1 MAIERKLIKESIDKV
16 KVKKFVLDSLDNVG
30 VGSVDV
36 KRTPLGTRIIV
47 TAVKPG
53 LVIGRKGKNIQM
65 LTSEL
70 SKRFNLE
77 NPQIEVQEVEIP
89 EFNPAIMA
97 EQLVSTI
104 ERGIHFRRASHSLI
118 KRIMGKGA
126 LGVLIEI
133 SGKLSGERSRKEK
146 FMAGYIKYSGETAL
160 QSVSTSVKQAKR
172 KAGVIGVKIRVAPP
186 SDPVKLAA
194 LVLDDSQIIS
204 ESIEMNGKEAKD
216 ELQKLQDSISESSN
230 KSTDLSPVQPDSTK
244 KVSVKE
250 KKAKAPKKA
259 AVKEKKAKAPKKAS
273 VKEKKAKAPK
283 KAAVKEKKAKAP
295 KKAAVKEKK
304 AK

>member
-1 MAIERKLIKESIDKV
+1 MAIERKLIKEAIDKV
-16 KVKKFVLDSLDNVG
+16 RVKKFVLDSLDNVG

-70 SKRFNLE
+70 SKRFKIE
-77 NPQIEVQEVEIP
+77 NPQIEVQEVEVP

-97 EQLVSTI
+97 EQLASTI
-104 ERGIHFRRASHSLI
+104 ERGIHFRRASYSLI

-160 QSVSTSVKQAKR
+160 QSVSMSVKQAKR
-172 KAGVIGVKIRVAPP
+172 KAGVIGIKIRLAPP
-186 SDPVKLAA
+186 ADPVKLAA
-194 LVLDDSQIIS
+194 LVFDDSHIVS
-204 ESIEMNGKEAKD
+204 ESIEMNGKKSED

-230 KSTDLSPVQPDSTK
+230 ESTDASSAHSAKPDLTK
-244 KVSVKE
+244 KELSKV

-259 AVKEKKAKAPKKAS
+259 VVKETKAK
-273 VKEKKAKAPK
+273 VPK
-283 KAAVKEKKAKAP
+283 KAAVKETKAKTESG
-295 KKAAVKEKK
+295 KTNEKTEGEK
-304 AK
+304 

>member
-16 KVKKFVLDSLDNVG
+16 RVKKFVLNSLDNVG
-30 VGSVDV
+30 VGNVDV

-70 SKRFNLE
+70 SKKFNIE
-77 NPQIEVQEVEIP
+77 NPQIEVQEVNVP
-89 EFNPAIMA
+89 EFNPSIMV

-104 ERGIHFRRASHSLI
+104 ERGIHFRRASNGLI
-118 KRIMGKGA
+118 KRVMGKGA
-126 LGVLIEI
+126 LGILIEI

-160 QSVSTSVKQAKR
+160 QSVETSVKQAKR
-172 KAGVIGVKIRVAPP
+172 KAGVVGVKIRIAPP
-186 SDPVKLAA
+186 ADPVKLAA

-204 ESIEMNGKEAKD
+204 ESVDLDGKGSNE
-216 ELQKLQDSISESSN
+216 ELQKLQESIGVSSDESEKTEKKSES
-230 KSTDLSPVQPDSTK
+230 KAP
-244 KVSVKE
+244 E
-250 KKAKAPKKA
+250 KKEAKAPKAKPEA
-259 AVKEKKAKAPKKAS
+259 TKTEKKTPTKKTKAKRSSKKS
-273 VKEKKAKAPK
+273 EEKKEAKK
-283 KAAVKEKKAKAP
+283 
-295 KKAAVKEKK
+295 
-304 AK
+304 

>member
-1 MAIERKLIKESIDKV
+1 MAIERKLIKEAIDKV
-16 KVKKFVLDSLDNVG
+16 RVKKFVLDSLDNVG

-70 SKRFNLE
+70 SKRFKIE
-77 NPQIEVQEVEIP
+77 NPQIEVQEVEVP

-97 EQLVSTI
+97 EQLASTI
-104 ERGIHFRRASHSLI
+104 ERGIHFRRASYSLI

-160 QSVSTSVKQAKR
+160 QSVSMSVKQAKR
-172 KAGVIGVKIRVAPP
+172 KAGVIGIKIRLAPP
-186 SDPVKLAA
+186 ADPVKLAA
-194 LVLDDSQIIS
+194 LVFDDSHIVS
-204 ESIEMNGKEAKD
+204 ESIEMNGKKSED

-230 KSTDLSPVQPDSTK
+230 ESTDASSSHSAKPDLTK
-244 KVSVKE
+244 KELSKV

-259 AVKEKKAKAPKKAS
+259 VVKETKAK
-273 VKEKKAKAPK
+273 VPK
-283 KAAVKEKKAKAP
+283 KAAVKETKAKTESG
-295 KKAAVKEKK
+295 KTNEKTEGEK
-304 AK
+304 

>member
-244 KVSVKE
+244 KAS
-250 KKAKAPKKA
+250 
-259 AVKEKKAKAPKKAS
+259 VKEKKAKAPKKAS

-283 KAAVKEKKAKAP
+283 KAAVKEKKAKTESG
-295 KKAAVKEKK
+295 KTNEKTEGTK
-304 AK
+304 

>member
-1 MAIERKLIKESIDKV
+1 MAIERKLIKEAIDKV
-16 KVKKFVLDSLDNVG
+16 RVKKFVLDSLDNVG

-70 SKRFNLE
+70 SKRFKIE
-77 NPQIEVQEVEIP
+77 NPQIEVQEVEVP

-160 QSVSTSVKQAKR
+160 QSVSMSVKQAKR
-172 KAGVIGVKIRVAPP
+172 KAGVIGIKIRLAPP
-186 SDPVKLAA
+186 ADPVKLAA
-194 LVLDDSQIIS
+194 LVFDDSHIVS
-204 ESIEMNGKEAKD
+204 ESIEMNGKKSED
-216 ELQKLQDSISESSN
+216 ELQKLQDSISDSSN
-230 KSTDLSPVQPDSTK
+230 ESADASSSKPDLTK
-244 KVSVKE
+244 KELSKV

-259 AVKEKKAKAPKKAS
+259 VVKETKAKTESGKTN
-273 VKEKKAKAPK
+273 EKTEG
-283 KAAVKEKKAKAP
+283 EK
-295 KKAAVKEKK
+295 
-304 AK
+304 

>member
-1 MAIERKLIKESIDKV
+1 MAIERKLIKEAIDKV
-16 KVKKFVLDSLDNVG
+16 RVKKFVLDSLDNVG

-70 SKRFNLE
+70 SKRFKIE
-77 NPQIEVQEVEIP
+77 NPQIEVQEVEVP

-160 QSVSTSVKQAKR
+160 QSVSMSVKQAKR
-172 KAGVIGVKIRVAPP
+172 KAGVIGIKIRLAPP
-186 SDPVKLAA
+186 ADPVKLAA
-194 LVLDDSQIIS
+194 LVFDDSHIVS
-204 ESIEMNGKEAKD
+204 ESIEMNGKKSED
-216 ELQKLQDSISESSN
+216 ELQKLQDSISDSSN
-230 KSTDLSPVQPDSTK
+230 ESADASSSKPDLTK
-244 KVSVKE
+244 KELSKV

-259 AVKEKKAKAPKKAS
+259 VVKETKAKAPKKAV
-273 VKEKKAKAPK
+273 VKETKAKTESGK
-283 KAAVKEKKAKAP
+283 TNEKTEG
-295 KKAAVKEKK
+295 EK
-304 AK
+304 

>member
-16 KVKKFVLDSLDNVG
+16 RVKKFVLDSLDNVG

-70 SKRFNLE
+70 SKRFKIE
-77 NPQIEVQEVEIP
+77 NPQIEVQEVEVP

-160 QSVSTSVKQAKR
+160 QSVSMSVKQAKR
-172 KAGVIGVKIRVAPP
+172 KAGVIGIKIRLAPP
-186 SDPVKLAA
+186 ADPVKLAA
-194 LVLDDSQIIS
+194 LVFDDSQIVS
-204 ESIEMNGKEAKD
+204 ESIEMNGKKSED

-230 KSTDLSPVQPDSTK
+230 ESTDASSDQSDKPDLTK
-244 KVSVKE
+244 KELSKV

-259 AVKEKKAKAPKKAS
+259 LVKETKAKAPKKAI
-273 VKEKKAKAPK
+273 VKETKAKTESGK
-283 KAAVKEKKAKAP
+283 TNEKTEGAK
-295 KKAAVKEKK
+295 
-304 AK
+304 